1 MTATSSAR
9 IKKQL
14 GGKISCDCE
23 PPTPIYSFLVAAA
36 ATLAPLLL
44 SWGFSDLEEG
54 RRISKDVSRIIV
66 WIKVIVRQELYL
78 V

>member
-1 MTATSSAR
+1 MALFL
-9 IKKQL
+9 L
-14 GGKISCDCE
+14 G
-23 PPTPIYSFLVAAA
+23 
-36 ATLAPLLL
+36 
-44 SWGFSDLEEG
+44 WGFSDLEEG